1 MAISQ
6 KPIITRT
13 CKKRKEGSFLFVL
26 FAFSVFQF
34 MTLESGSASVKR
46 WNTETP
52 TNGKNECE
60 YEIIY
65 WKKHSWSLWIWKWSS
80 QLQLVFVVWGHPTHK
95 ALSHAPIAR
104 QRAYIPSYFLL
115 LSTRYKF
122 WIGSQDGDL
131 HVLVCAA
138 TFHSFLSWSIRFW
151 SRILISHQTYMCW
164 T

>member
-1 MAISQ
+1 MLSSTDHVKVSEPKWQ
-6 KPIITRT
+6 YRKNRYLLGHVRKG
-13 CKKRKEGSFLFVL
+13 KKAVFCLFCL
-26 FAFSVFQF
+26 FFRFFNSW
-34 MTLESGSASVKR
+34 LESGSASVKR

-122 WIGSQDGDL
+122 VNKITVAFYSLLRNG
-131 HVLVCAA
+131 
-138 TFHSFLSWSIRFW
+138 LS
-151 SRILISHQTYMCW
+151 
-164 T
+164 

>member
-6 KPIITRT
+6 KPIFTRT

-26 FAFSVFQF
+26 FVFSVFQF

-60 YEIIY
+60 HEIIY

-122 WIGSQDGDL
+122 VNKITVAFYSLLRNG
-131 HVLVCAA
+131 
-138 TFHSFLSWSIRFW
+138 LSEQSSILSNFW
-151 SRILISHQTYMCW
+151 RLI
-164 T
+164 